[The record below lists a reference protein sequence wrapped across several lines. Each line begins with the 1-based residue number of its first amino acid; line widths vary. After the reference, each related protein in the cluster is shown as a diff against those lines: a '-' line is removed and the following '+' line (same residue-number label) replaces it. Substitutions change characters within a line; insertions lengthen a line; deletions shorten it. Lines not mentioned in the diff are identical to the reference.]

1 MKNNSVK
8 CSKFRSA
15 FTLIELLVV
24 IAIIAIL
31 AALLLPAL
39 QSAQEKARRTACLNC
54 LKQLGLALNM
64 YLTDNQ
70 DYMPWVNWG
79 TDSPGAGCPP
89 GWVYGLPNGDANSPN
104 NLNTGN
110 KINDSILWYK
120 GRGQNLSGGV
130 YWQYA
135 PNADT
140 FFCPVDVLA
149 VGTALWDGRTMK
161 LSTYIMNG
169 APAYYPPNTPSGA
182 ALYGYK
188 TCKAS
193 QIWSPLC
200 IINWEPNDNVNTKPP
215 GAGSF
220 AYNDGASYPDTKE
233 GIGHLHVTGAHVL
246 AVGGSA
252 RFMSFADY
260 VAEVNHNAHNENT
273 KGKGLFWWNPLR
285 ADGHGTQQ

>member
-54 LKQLGLALNM
+54 MKQLGLALNM

-79 TDSPGAGCPP
+79 TDPSPPCPP
-89 GWVYGLPNGDANSPN
+89 GWLYQGDPNVPN
-104 NLNTGN
+104 KFNTGSALVQAN
-110 KINDSILWYK
+110 LWYQ

-130 YWQYA
+130 YWQYI
-135 PNADT
+135 PNGDAYM
-140 FFCPVDVLA
+140 CPVDVLA
-149 VGTALWDGRTMK
+149 VGKPGEYWSSRVNK

-169 APAYYPPNTPSGA
+169 ASAYYPPNTPSGA
-182 ALYGYK
+182 SLFGYK

-200 IINWEPNDNVNTKPP
+200 IINWEPNAAPAPV

-220 AYNDGASYPDTKE
+220 AYNDGSSYPDTWE
-233 GIGHLHVTGAHVL
+233 GMGRLHIKGANL
-246 AVGGSA
+246 LSVGGNA
-252 RFMSFADY
+252 VMWTFADY
-260 VAEVNHNAHNENT
+260 SAEVHHNAKGENT
-273 KGKGLFWWNPLR
+273 KGKGLVWWNPLR
-285 ADGHGTQQ
+285 ADGHGNSSP